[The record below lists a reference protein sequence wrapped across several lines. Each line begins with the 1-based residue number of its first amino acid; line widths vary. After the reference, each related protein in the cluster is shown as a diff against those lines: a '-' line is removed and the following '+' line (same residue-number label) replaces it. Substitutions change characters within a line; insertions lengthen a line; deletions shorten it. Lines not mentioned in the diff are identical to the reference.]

1 MTPLFPGGGDVRSR
15 ARSLS
20 VIKGLLV
27 PVLLAACSTIL
38 QAAPV
43 LEGIELVP
51 PNKES
56 FSTPTQI
63 PLKPAEVVS
72 VDLELGD
79 SLDNVI
85 LRLRPKAGVKG
96 EFIVEQSFETSLT
109 VMEEGPHLDL
119 LDWKHYR
126 APWVP
131 LKKLGPTE
139 FRIAPIS
146 EEDARKFPE
155 VTPKEIRAIVTKEG
169 GATLG
174 KYVSKVKGPNDY
186 PCGVG
191 ISKISFRI
199 KLKEGAEEKVI
210 KTLEFLV
217 PMGC

>member
-1 MTPLFPGGGDVRSR
+1 MKR
-15 ARSLS
+15 
-20 VIKGLLV
+20 LLV
-27 PVLLAACSTIL
+27 PILLAACAAVL

-43 LEGIELVP
+43 LEGIEIVP
-51 PNKES
+51 PDKES
-56 FSTPTQI
+56 FATQTQI

-79 SLDNVI
+79 SLAGAI

-96 EFIVEQSFETSLT
+96 EFVVEQSFETSLT
-109 VMEEGPHLDL
+109 VMQEGPHLDL

-126 APWVP
+126 SPWVP
-131 LKKLGPTE
+131 LKKESATE

-146 EEDARKFPE
+146 EKEMEKFPE
-155 VTPKEIRAIVTKEG
+155 VTPKEIQAIVTKEG

-174 KYVSKVKGPNDY
+174 QYVSKVKGPNDY

-191 ISKISFRI
+191 VSKISFRI
-199 KLKEGAEEKVI
+199 KLKSGGEEKVI
-210 KTLEFLV
+210 KTIEFLV